1 MKLVIPPIGYTKCIK
16 MLPRFVRTK
25 DTSRSF
31 CTCGFCTPSHAS
43 LAAALQIAHGG
54 GPAKG
59 WINWAEPSKIIQRS
73 RCKGLRSLERLLVF
87 QGGQFPAVLLAAKLF
102 STWLVKM
109 FFCYAWDFFP
119 FNVRSRH
126 YHLEATCNLENLT
139 GEFWPQGAKWGKW
152 LTVWRF
158 IQ

>member
-59 WINWAEPSKIIQRS
+59 WINWEEPSKIIQRS

-87 QGGQFPAVLLAAKLF
+87 PRWKVSCCASCCKAFFYLAGENVLLLCLGFLSLQCQVQTLSFRSNLQLGKLDWRILTPR
-102 STWLVKM
+102 SQ
-109 FFCYAWDFFP
+109 
-119 FNVRSRH
+119 VR
-126 YHLEATCNLENLT
+126 
-139 GEFWPQGAKWGKW
+139 
-152 LTVWRF
+152 
-158 IQ
+158 